1 MTERMEHGELRD
13 RLVDLVHGTGD
24 AVAHTAWSD
33 AVAADAELADD
44 LAFLHAARAALTPAP
59 RPVNVDAIV
68 AAIPPYRAQPV
79 FRASRWRIAAALA
92 TIAIGGTSLVVVQQA
107 VRGDAGGQDAIVA
120 ETAMVV
126 ADATD
131 DLVITF
137 GQGLTELSDDD
148 VDALLTGLSD
158 FDGLPSTEPVRSVRV
173 DPTIGAGGN

>member
-1 MTERMEHGELRD
+1 MSR
-13 RLVDLVHGTGD
+13 
-24 AVAHTAWSD
+24 
-33 AVAADAELADD
+33 
-44 LAFLHAARAALTPAP
+44 
-59 RPVNVDAIV
+59 DAIV

-120 ETAMVV
+120 ETARVV